1 MPGSAPVSEI
11 RRQFVIGLAVMLP
24 WPLATSLLQPLESAL
39 DHVIYLIG
47 LFWSLFWDP
56 IATIQNCIAPGWV
69 DHFTNALIA
78 LLTLVWPTI
87 AALPL
92 LGRWP
97 RGQVIGLWALQGG
110 YAGSQALAGYF
121 YVRTF
126 VLSTP

>member
-1 MPGSAPVSEI
+1 MPAPVSET

-24 WPLATSLLQPLESAL
+24 WPLAAGLLQPLESAL

-56 IATIQNCIAPGWV
+56 VAAIQDRLPQGGV
-69 DHFTNALIA
+69 DFFTGSLVT

-110 YAGSQALAGYF
+110 YAGSQALAGFF

-126 VLSTP
+126 VLKTP